1 MILGGTNFLGASR
14 VACALTPKARRIAQ
28 VRPFAAVCYTGCAC
42 PTRTIVTDKATNSGT
57 QTYARNFKGRAA
69 DGHFREVQGLVLSSL
84 GIGTYLGQPD
94 ERTDAGYTSAIVA
107 AVENGIN
114 VVDAAI
120 NYRFQRSERSV
131 GTALVQLED
140 KGFAREQVVVCTKAG
155 YLTPDAKLPADP
167 NRYFFEEYIQRG
179 IFQARDIAAGS
190 HCIAPR
196 FLQDQMARSLANMGV
211 DSIDIFYLHNPET
224 QLTEIPKPQF
234 LSRVREAFHF
244 LEATVANGKIQ
255 FYGMATWNGF
265 RQDATARDAM
275 QLSDFVTIA
284 KEIAGDSHHFRFVQL
299 PFNLGMT
306 EALTLGNQ
314 SVDGKTLTITEAA
327 EELNVTLIASAS
339 LLQGQVASNLPTFVA
354 DALGLES
361 DAERALQF
369 VRSSP
374 GITTALVGMTSEQHV
389 VANAKLVAIPP
400 ATIDQFSRLFSRGQ
414 AG

>member
-1 MILGGTNFLGASR
+1 MSE
-14 VACALTPKARRIAQ
+14 
-28 VRPFAAVCYTGCAC
+28 
-42 PTRTIVTDKATNSGT
+42 KATKNGT
-57 QTYARNFKGRAA
+57 QAYAERFRARAA
-69 DGHFREVQGLVLSSL
+69 DGHFREAQDLVLSSL

-94 ERTDAGYTSAIVA
+94 ERTDAAYASAIVS

-120 NYRFQRSERSV
+120 NYRFQRSERSI
-131 GTALVQLED
+131 GAALVQLEE
-140 KGFAREQVVVCTKAG
+140 KGFSREQIVVCTKAG
-155 YLTPDAKLPADP
+155 YLTPDGKMPPDP

-179 IFQARDIAAGS
+179 VFQAKDIAGGS

-196 FLQDQMARSLANMGV
+196 FLQDQLARSLANMGV
-211 DSIDIFYLHNPET
+211 DCIDVFYLHNPET
-224 QLTEIPKPQF
+224 QLAEVPKPQF
-234 LSRVREAFHF
+234 LSRVRDAFHA
-244 LEATVANGKIQ
+244 LEANVATGKIQ

-265 RQDATARDAM
+265 RQEAGARDSM
-275 QLSDFVTIA
+275 QLSDFVAIA
-284 KEIAGDSHHFRFVQL
+284 REIGGDGHHFRFVQL

-314 SVDGKTLTITEAA
+314 SVEGKNLTIMEAA

-339 LLQGQVASNLPTFVA
+339 LLQGQVASNLPSFVA
-354 DALGLES
+354 EAMGLQS

-374 GITTALVGMTSEQHV
+374 GITAALVGMSREEHV
-389 VANAKLVAIPP
+389 MENVKLVGIPP

-414 AG
+414 SG